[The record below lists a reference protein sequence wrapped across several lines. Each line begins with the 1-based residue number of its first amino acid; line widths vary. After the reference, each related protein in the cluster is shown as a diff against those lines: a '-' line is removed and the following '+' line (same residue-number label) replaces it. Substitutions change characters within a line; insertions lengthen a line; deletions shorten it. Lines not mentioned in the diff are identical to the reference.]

1 MVLFMYDVICAKN
14 FEVWISRRNLR
25 DLYND
30 VWC

>member
-1 MVLFMYDVICAKN
+1 MVLFMYDVICVEN